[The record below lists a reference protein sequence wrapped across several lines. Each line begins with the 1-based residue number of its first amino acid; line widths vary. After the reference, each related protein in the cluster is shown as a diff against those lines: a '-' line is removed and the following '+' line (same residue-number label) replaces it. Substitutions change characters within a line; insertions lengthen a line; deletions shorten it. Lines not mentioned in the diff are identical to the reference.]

1 MQDFVSI
8 ICSEH
13 GEFRQRA
20 MNHLL
25 GKGGCPGCNYK
36 SEFKCRQAFENYI
49 QASFP
54 KSYPKFLNAQEY
66 DGYNETLRIAF
77 EYNGIQH
84 YKPIDIFGGIS
95 AFKKTLQRDERKRR
109 CQS

>member
-1 MQDFVSI
+1 
-8 ICSEH
+8 
-13 GEFRQRA
+13 
-20 MNHLL
+20 MN
-25 GKGGCPGCNYK
+25 G
-36 SEFKCRQAFENYI
+36 
-49 QASFP
+49 
-54 KSYPKFLNAQEY
+54 QEY

-109 CQS
+109 LSIMNNVILIIVPYTITNFTEYIETFFLFL